1 VPIASFHLA
10 RYPTRLVPVLVWRA
24 ATQRRALRR
33 ADGMRFWKI
42 LGTGRGRTMGASA
55 DLRRW
60 ALFAVWDDDAALD
73 RFLAGSA
80 VARHWAQADEAWHV
94 RLRPVRAHGRWSGA
108 DVPALLDR
116 AAPPPGDDEPVAV
129 LTRARIRVRHLAAFH
144 RAVPDAE
151 ANLHDQGGLL
161 ATVGIGEAPFVR
173 QGTFSLWRSL
183 PDVVAYA
190 YRDDRHADVVQRT
203 RAGSWYGEELFARFR
218 PYHSAGTWEGV
229 DPLARSR
236 TDRGTRGASIP

>member
-10 RYPTRLVPVLVWRA
+10 RFPTRLVPVELARA

-33 ADGMRFWKI
+33 TDGLRFWKI

-73 RFLAGSA
+73 RFLARSA
-80 VARHWAQADEAWHV
+80 TAAHWARADETWHV
-94 RLRPVRAHGRWSGA
+94 RLQPVRAHGAWGGA
-108 DVPALLDR
+108 DVPALLGS
-116 AAPPPGDDEPVAV
+116 AGPPHGGDPVAV

-151 ANLHDQGGLL
+151 ANLHRQRGLL
-161 ATVGIGEAPFVR
+161 ATVGIGEAPLLR

-190 YRDDRHADVVQRT
+190 YRDDRHAAVVQRT
-203 RAGSWYGEELFARFR
+203 RAGTWYGEELFARFR
-218 PYHSAGTWEGV
+218 PYHSAGTWAGV

-236 TDRGTRGASIP
+236 TDRGTSGASIP

>member
-10 RYPTRLVPVLVWRA
+10 RYPTRLVPLQLSRA

-33 ADGMRFWKI
+33 TEGMRFWKI

-94 RLRPVRAHGRWSGA
+94 RLQPVGAHGQWGGA
-108 DVPALLDR
+108 DVPALLDG
-116 AAPPPGDDEPVAV
+116 APSPDDGEPVAV

-151 ANLHDQGGLL
+151 ANLHHQRGLL
-161 ATVGIGEAPFVR
+161 ATVGIGEAPVVR

-183 PDVVAYA
+183 RDVVAYA
-190 YRDDRHADVVQRT
+190 YQDDRHAAVVRRT

-236 TDRGTRGASIP
+236 TDRGTSGASIP